1 MKRFFVLLALV
12 AVACQPNT
20 APEEYLTPVQLAQLK
35 DNLLPFVIKKP
46 DQLTYENRTDI
57 GFRPLYREI
66 DIAQQG
72 QILRLFPTDTAWF
85 FVYHHKD
92 LSSLFE
98 HYRELGGYLKMD
110 EQQNITY
117 LNLLYHTPRWTPEEM
132 EEKSSELFNTMIEQG
147 NVQEFIGNKAYIKTP
162 NEDFIYDPTI
172 NQWIMTENS
181 SWKFLNEVEQR

>member
-1 MKRFFVLLALV
+1 MTRIIALLLV
-12 AVACQPNT
+12 ALVACQPKT
-20 APEEYLTPVQLAQLK
+20 APEDYLTPVQVAQLK

-46 DQLTYENRTDI
+46 DELTYENRNELNY
-57 GFRPLYREI
+57 RPLYREI

-72 QILRLFPTDTAWF
+72 IIKQLYPTDTAWF

-92 LSSLFE
+92 RSSLFE

-110 EQQNITY
+110 DQQNITY
-117 LNLLYHTPRWTPEEM
+117 LNLLYHTPRWTPEEV
-132 EEKSSELFNTMIEQG
+132 EERSNELFQTMISKG
-147 NVQEFIGNKAYIKTP
+147 SVQSFIGNKAYIKTP

-172 NQWIMTENS
+172 NRWIMTENS

>member
-1 MKRFFVLLALV
+1 MKRILLLFAL
-12 AVACQPNT
+12 AIVACQPQT
-20 APEEYLTPVQLAQLK
+20 APEEYLSPVQLAVLK

-46 DQLTYENRTDI
+46 DQLTYENRTDTA
-57 GFRPLYREI
+57 FRPLYREI

-72 QILRLFPTDTAWF
+72 IIKQLYPTDTAWF

-92 LSSLFE
+92 RSSLFE

-110 EQQNITY
+110 DQQNITY
-117 LNLLYHTPRWTPEEM
+117 LNLLYHTPRWTPEEV
-132 EEKSSELFNTMIEQG
+132 EERSNELFQTMISKG
-147 NVQEFIGNKAYIKTP
+147 SVQSFIGNKAYIKTP

-172 NQWIMTENS
+172 NRWIMTENS